1 MSEFDIKKIEDQS
14 HVESND
20 IVLDILQRI
29 YSVFKAEGALTTAH
43 FEQIEREVRQD
54 WNGERPYI
62 GKQLMS
68 DEYISSRRREIVRL
82 ARAGESFSFIGRKF
96 GISRQRAYAI
106 FKG

>member
-1 MSEFDIKKIEDQS
+1 MSEIETQ
-14 HVESND
+14 ENIETND

-29 YSVFKAEGALTTAH
+29 QMVFKAEGALTSAH
-43 FEQIEREVRQD
+43 FEQIEREIRQD

-68 DEYISSRRREIVRL
+68 DEYISSRRREIIRM
-82 ARAGESFSFIGRKF
+82 ARAGESFSFIGRRF

>member
-1 MSEFDIKKIEDQS
+1 MTESNSQLAPQEHIET
-14 HVESND
+14 ND

-29 YSVFKAEGALTTAH
+29 QSVFKAEGALTEAH

-62 GKQLMS
+62 GKHLVS
-68 DEYISSRRREIVRL
+68 VEFVSKRRRDIIRM
-82 ARAGESFSFIGRKF
+82 ARAGDSFSLIGRRF

-106 FKG
+106 YKG